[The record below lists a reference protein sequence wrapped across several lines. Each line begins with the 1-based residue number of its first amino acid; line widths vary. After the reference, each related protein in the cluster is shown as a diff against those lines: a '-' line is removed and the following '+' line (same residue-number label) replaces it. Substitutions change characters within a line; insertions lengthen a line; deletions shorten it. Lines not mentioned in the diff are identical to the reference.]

1 MVLALGSVFAG
12 LFALPWLRDQLA
24 IVVLPAHLFALSV
37 GIAASGSVLL
47 LLAWLVSRLIATRN
61 SEPLPR

>member
-1 MVLALGSVFAG
+1 VFAG

-37 GIAASGSVLL
+37 GIAAFSSVLL
-47 LLAWLVSRLIATRN
+47 LLAWPVSRLIPTRN
-61 SEPLPR
+61 REALPR